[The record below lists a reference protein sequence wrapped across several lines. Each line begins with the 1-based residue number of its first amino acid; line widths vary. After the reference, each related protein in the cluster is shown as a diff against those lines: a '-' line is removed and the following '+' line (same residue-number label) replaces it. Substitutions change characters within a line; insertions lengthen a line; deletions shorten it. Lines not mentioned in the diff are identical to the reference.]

1 MNNARLWISVLAAVA
16 FLAGMAS
23 GLLVAARTRPQ
34 VRSDAP
40 FEDYRREFVERFELE
55 PDRARLFAELL
66 RNYGRELE
74 DIRQRALASSLSAMD
89 EQLVATG
96 LRYRDRI
103 RNHVLRPDQRDEFDA
118 LAKNWN
124 PVP

>member
-1 MNNARLWISVLAAVA
+1 MNNPRVWIVVLAAVA

-23 GLLVAARTRPQ
+23 GLLVASRTRPQ
-34 VRSDAP
+34 VPSDVP
-40 FEDYRREFVERFELE
+40 FEDYRREFVERFHLDA
-55 PDRARLFAELL
+55 DRARLFAELL
-66 RNYGRELE
+66 RNYSRELE

-103 RNHVLRPDQRDEFDA
+103 RNHVLPEAQRSEFDA
-118 LAKNWN
+118 LASTWN